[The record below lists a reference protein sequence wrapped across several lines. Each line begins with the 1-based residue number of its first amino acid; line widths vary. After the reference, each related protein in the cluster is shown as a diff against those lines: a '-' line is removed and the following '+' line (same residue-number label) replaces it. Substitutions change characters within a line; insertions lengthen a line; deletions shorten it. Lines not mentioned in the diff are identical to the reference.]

1 MNVQL
6 HFSTRN
12 VALGAFVAITT
23 FTSLFQRLRAGYIIY
38 KSNHFI
44 LCQFLDCNFLT
55 GKAIG
60 RGALTEIEQ
69 LKYELEIER
78 RLIRKET
85 CIRRVVLNNR
95 L

>member
-38 KSNHFI
+38 KSN
-44 LCQFLDCNFLT
+44 QFLDCNFLT
-55 GKAIG
+55 GEAIG
-60 RGALTEIEQ
+60 RGALTEIEE
-69 LKYELEIER
+69 LKYELEMER
-78 RLIRKET
+78 RLTRKET
-85 CIRRVVLNNR
+85 CIRRVALNNR